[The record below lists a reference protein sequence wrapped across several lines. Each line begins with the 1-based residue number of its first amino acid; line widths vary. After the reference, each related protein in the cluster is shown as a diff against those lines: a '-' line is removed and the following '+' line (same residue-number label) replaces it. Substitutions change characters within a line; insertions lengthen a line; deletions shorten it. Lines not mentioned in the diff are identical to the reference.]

1 MKFTIIQANGWTKL
15 FEPIKAISLVGSAD
29 YVDISLP
36 SIAPIQLQL
45 LINNQFPTGC
55 RIVSVSGKTLIQNQS
70 QATVL
75 EPYAIYDLGE
85 GDEILIGQV
94 KIVADTGQDQFQKS
108 SNIKAQVKFSD
119 KVLYPGIDLTGVLKI
134 LNAGTKD
141 ACQFDVTVD
150 GIPDDCYKLDPIPML
165 HPGGQ
170 EEIAFNLFHRKTKP
184 PAGELDITLT
194 ITAPKS
200 YPGEEFKLKH
210 RLLIAPD
217 YSQSLEIVDDL
228 TQPGKSAPEKT
239 TAALAIKQ
247 VNNPADKVI
256 KVNSV
261 KMEEPAQE
269 KFQVM
274 KNQSAETEKPA
285 EIPHTKP
292 MAYESLDEIIKDEAL
307 ILEAVQEVSVDQP
320 AAATTGMN
328 RKAELDLKKIKV
340 VQNKQEDYWDES

>member
-1 MKFTIIQANGWTKL
+1 
-15 FEPIKAISLVGSAD
+15 
-29 YVDISLP
+29 
-36 SIAPIQLQL
+36 
-45 LINNQFPTGC
+45 
-55 RIVSVSGKTLIQNQS
+55 
-70 QATVL
+70 
-75 EPYAIYDLGE
+75 
-85 GDEILIGQV
+85 
-94 KIVADTGQDQFQKS
+94 
-108 SNIKAQVKFSD
+108 
-119 KVLYPGIDLTGVLKI
+119 
-134 LNAGTKD
+134 
-141 ACQFDVTVD
+141 VTVD

-239 TAALAIKQ
+239 TAVTVITQ
-247 VNNPADKVI
+247 VNKPADKATN
-256 KVNSV
+256 VNSSEIFV

-269 KFQVM
+269 KFQAM

-285 EIPHTKP
+285 EIPPTKP
-292 MAYESLDEIIKDEAL
+292 KAYESLDEIIKDDAL

-320 AAATTGMN
+320 AAATSGMN